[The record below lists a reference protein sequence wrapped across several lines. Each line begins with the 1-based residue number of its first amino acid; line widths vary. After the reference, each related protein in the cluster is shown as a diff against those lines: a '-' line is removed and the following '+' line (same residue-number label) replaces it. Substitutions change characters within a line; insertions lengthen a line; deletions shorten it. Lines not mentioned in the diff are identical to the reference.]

1 MADFFTAIFDTS
13 KTPGALSVS
22 GVFGFQG
29 NDSGYSHGEECRPR
43 TATTAAPFNARI
55 LTAVCETSGS
65 FDRSRQSPGISRRHL
80 T

>member
-29 NDSGYSHGEECRPR
+29 NDSDYSQGEERR
-43 TATTAAPFNARI
+43 TGTATTAAPLNPRI
-55 LTAVCETSGS
+55 ITAVCETSVS
-65 FDRSRQSPGISRRHL
+65 FDRSRR
-80 T
+80 